1 MKKTLAALAL
11 ALTAVF
17 GLAAC
22 SAPAAEPTIAVTA
35 DTVVVDVRTSD
46 EYNAGHLEGAVNIDV
61 QSPDF
66 DSRIAELP
74 KDGEYVVYCASGN
87 RSSSAAA
94 RMEGLGF
101 TNVIDGGGISE
112 AAGATGLDTVTAP

>member
-61 QSPDF
+61 QAPDF
-66 DSRIAELP
+66 DSLVSELP
-74 KDGEYVVYCASGN
+74 ADGEYVVYCASGN
-87 RSSSAAA
+87 RSSAAVA

-101 TNVIDGGGISE
+101 TNVTDAGGISE
-112 AAGATGLDTVTAP
+112 AGGSTGLETVTTP

>member
-46 EYNAGHLEGAVNIDV
+46 EYNAGHLEGAINIDV
-61 QSPDF
+61 QSPGF
-66 DSRIAELP
+66 DSLVSELP
-74 KDGEYVVYCASGN
+74 ADGDYVVYCASGN
-87 RSSSAAA
+87 RSSAAVA

-101 TNVIDGGGISE
+101 TNVTDAGGISE
-112 AAGATGLDTVTAP
+112 AGGSTGLETVTAP

>member
-1 MKKTLAALAL
+1 MKKTLATLAL

-61 QSPDF
+61 QAPDF
-66 DSRIAELP
+66 DSLVSELP
-74 KDGEYVVYCASGN
+74 ADGEYVVYCASGN
-87 RSSSAAA
+87 RSSAAVA

-101 TNVIDGGGISE
+101 TNVTDAGGISE
-112 AAGATGLDTVTAP
+112 AGASTGLETVTAP

>member
-1 MKKTLAALAL
+1 MKKTLATIAL

-22 SAPAAEPTIAVTA
+22 AAPAAEPTIAVTA
-35 DTVVVDVRTSD
+35 DTVVVDVRTSG
-46 EYNAGHLEGAVNIDV
+46 EYDAGHLEDAVNIDV

-74 KDGEYVVYCASGN
+74 KDGEYIVYCASGN
-87 RSSSAAA
+87 RSASAAA
-94 RMEGLGF
+94 RMESLGF
-101 TNVIDGGGISE
+101 TNVIDAGGISE
-112 AAGATGLDTVTAP
+112 AGAATGLETVTAP

>member
-1 MKKTLAALAL
+1 MKKTLATIAL

-22 SAPAAEPTIAVTA
+22 AAPAAEPTIAVTA

-46 EYNAGHLEGAVNIDV
+46 EYSAGHLEGAVNIDV

-66 DSRIAELP
+66 DSRLAELP

-94 RMEGLGF
+94 RMESLGF

-112 AAGATGLDTVTAP
+112 AAGATGLDTVTTP